1 MAINACQMLI
11 SHVLLWTGHFR
22 ANMWLNILTLVV
34 LPVGFYVGLH
44 WGVPG
49 VAWAWAIGF
58 PITVLPVAFL
68 MVRILDVRARDFG
81 DALKPAVVGCLV
93 MTVAVLLTREV
104 LPVSWSHGLRL
115 IAQALA
121 GAVLYAV
128 ALLGLYW
135 SRVLGMY
142 QVVREAI
149 RKR

>member
-1 MAINACQMLI
+1 
-11 SHVLLWTGHFR
+11 
-22 ANMWLNILTLVV
+22 MWLNILTLVV

-93 MTVAVLLTREV
+93 MTVAVLLTRDV